1 MLFVDFTF
9 KKYIDLQMKKKLKI
23 LLIAVVSCI
32 FLGIMGVIGIIAY
45 YSKGLPSYEQ
55 LKEYN
60 PPITTRVYAKDGR
73 LIKEFYKEKRLF
85 VSIENI
91 PPHVKQAFLAA
102 EDANF
107 YNHPGVDLKAL
118 TKAMINNVS
127 SYLKG
132 KRMRGASTITQQVV
146 KNFLLTDERTIDRKA
161 KEAILAL
168 RISKALTKDQVLE
181 LYLNQIYLG
190 ASSYGVASAA
200 VNYFDKSLSNLT
212 IEEAAMLA
220 ALPKSPSGYNPWKNY
235 DNAKVRRDWVIK
247 RMREERFIT
256 REDEKEAIGT
266 PINLKKRPEEE
277 TVQAGSFTDAV
288 RRELTDLFGE
298 EEMKTE
304 GYVVRTTLDPELQ
317 QYATKY
323 LRWGIE
329 EYERRHG
336 YRGPLDNIYK
346 ESRDEDD
353 KKFFDWKVALKEFN
367 NIPEYNSDWRLA
379 VVTEINDKEKH
390 IKVGVSLKKKD
401 LESIILS
408 EVKAELEENPDADVE
423 TIIEEKVQEMDSMQ
437 EGIIPF
443 NNLRWAK
450 KYIDVD
456 TQGPW
461 PKKPSDVDLKV
472 GDVILVN
479 PKNLITGIYELKQ
492 IPEINGALLAMD
504 PHTGR
509 ILAMSGGYYDKETS
523 FNRATQAMRQ
533 PGSVLK
539 TFAYLAALENG
550 YTPASIIMDEEIVL
564 DQGYGMPPYRPKNY
578 SNRFY
583 GPTPL
588 RMGLEKSR
596 NVATVRLASEVGL
609 EKITDYI
616 KKFGV
621 NDNPKKIYSIVL
633 GSTET
638 NLIKLTKAYT
648 AIVNGGKSIE
658 PSVIERIQD
667 KHGATVYKRD
677 KRECSDCLVLGNEL
691 NKKFYETKKEEVSD
705 EEIIDAVLNGTEPTP
720 QQKANP
726 AIASFDEI
734 ATNNMRKLI
743 FPQIPDERESIISPQ
758 SAYQLTSLLEGA
770 VQRGTG
776 WKAKAIG
783 KPIGGKTGTT
793 NAANDAWF
801 VGFTPDLVVSVYI
814 GYDNPKTLGNKESGS
829 SVALPVFVKFM
840 KDALE
845 NEPSTPFRVPDGIKF
860 VKIDRTTG
868 YYPTPVTNAND
879 IIYEAFKEGDKIK
892 KRTEEIEE
900 EAEDI
905 LSDED
910 SEYLD
915 MLN

>member
-1 MLFVDFTF
+1 MR
-9 KKYIDLQMKKKLKI
+9 KKIKI
-23 LLIAVVSCI
+23 LLIIAASCF
-32 FLGIMGVIGIIAY
+32 FLGIMSIFGVIAY
-45 YSKGLPSYEQ
+45 YSKGLPNYEQ
-55 LKEYN
+55 LKKYN
-60 PPITTRVYAKDGR
+60 PPLTTRVYAKDGR
-73 LIKEFYKEKRLF
+73 LIKEFAKEKRLF

-91 PPHVKQAFLAA
+91 PAHVKQAFLAA

-107 YNHPGVDLKAL
+107 YNHPGVDMKAL
-118 TKAMINNVS
+118 TKAMISNVS
-127 SYLKG
+127 SYLRG

-200 VNYFDKSLSNLT
+200 VNYFDKSLMELT

-220 ALPKSPSGYNPWKNY
+220 ALPKSPSAYNPWNNY
-235 DNAKVRRDWVIK
+235 DNAKVRRDWVIR

-256 REDEKEAIGT
+256 RDDEKTAKET
-266 PINLKKRPEEE
+266 PINLQKRPQEE

-288 RRELTDLFGE
+288 RRELTGLFGE
-298 EEMKTE
+298 KEMLTE
-304 GYVVRTTLDPELQ
+304 GYVVRTTLEPELQ

-336 YRGPLDNIYK
+336 YRGSLDNIYT
-346 ESRDEDD
+346 ESKDEEGN
-353 KKFFDWKVALKEFN
+353 KIFDWQVALREFN

-379 VVTEINDKEKH
+379 VVTEINDKKKYTK
-390 IKVGVSLKKKD
+390 IGVSLKKKD
-401 LESIILS
+401 LETIILS
-408 EVKAELEENPDADVE
+408 EVKTELEKNPDIDIDS
-423 TIIEEKVQEMDSMQ
+423 IIEEKIQETDNMQ
-437 EGIIPF
+437 EGMIPF
-443 NNLRWAK
+443 KNLKWARK
-450 KYIDVD
+450 FIDVD
-456 TQGPW
+456 TQGAW

-472 GDVILVN
+472 GDIILVN
-479 PKNLITGIYELKQ
+479 PQNLITGIYELKQ
-492 IPEINGALLAMD
+492 IPQINGALLAMD

-550 YTPASIIMDEEIVL
+550 YTPASIVMDEEIVL

-578 SNRFY
+578 SSKFY

-609 EKITDYI
+609 GKITDYI

-638 NLIKLTKAYT
+638 NLIKLTKAY
-648 AIVNGGKSIE
+648 AMIINGGKSIE

-667 KHGATVYKRD
+667 KHGSTVYKRD
-677 KRECSDCLVLGNEL
+677 RRECSDCLVSGNEL
-691 NKKFYETKKEEVSD
+691 NKKFYETKKENVSD
-705 EEIIDAVLNGTEPTP
+705 EEIIDAVLNGTKTP
-720 QQKANP
+720 IQQKANP
-726 AIASFDEI
+726 TITNFEEI
-734 ATNNMRKLI
+734 AHNNMKKLI
-743 FPQIPDERESIISPQ
+743 FPQILDERESIISPQ
-758 SAYQLTSLLEGA
+758 SAYQLTSLLEG
-770 VQRGTG
+770 VVKRGTG

-814 GYDNPKTLGNKESGS
+814 GYDNPKTLGNHESGS

-840 KDALE
+840 KDALQDK
-845 NEPSTPFRVPDGIKF
+845 PSTPFRVPDGIKF

-868 YYPTPVTNAND
+868 YYPTPVTASRD

-910 SEYLD
+910 SEYLE